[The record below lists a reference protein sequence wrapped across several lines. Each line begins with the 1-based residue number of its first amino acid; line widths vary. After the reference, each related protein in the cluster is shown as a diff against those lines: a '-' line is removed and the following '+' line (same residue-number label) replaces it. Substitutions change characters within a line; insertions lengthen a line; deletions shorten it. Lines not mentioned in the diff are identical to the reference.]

1 MPTTDVPKQRASWQ
15 RWGTP
20 LIAVGLGVAYLV
32 AGWIGDDLQFGV
44 VGLLLMVGCA
54 ATLLIAARFSET
66 AAGLL
71 DRRDERINSI
81 DREATLFSGMVVILA
96 VLVGFVVEIA
106 RGQDGTPYSALGA
119 IGGVAYVLAVVFLRF
134 RR

>member
-1 MPTTDVPKQRASWQ
+1 MPTTDAQKQRASWQ

-20 LIAVGLGVAYLV
+20 VIAVGLGVAYLV
-32 AGWIGDDLQFGV
+32 AGWLGDDLQFGV

-54 ATLLIAARFSET
+54 AALLVMTRFSET

-71 DRRDERINSI
+71 HRRDERINSI
-81 DREATLFSGMVVILA
+81 DSQATSFSGMVVILA
-96 VLVGFVVEIA
+96 VLVGFVAEIA
-106 RGQDGTPYSALGA
+106 RGQDGSPYSALGA
-119 IGGVAYVLAVVFLRF
+119 IGGVAYVAAVIFLRF